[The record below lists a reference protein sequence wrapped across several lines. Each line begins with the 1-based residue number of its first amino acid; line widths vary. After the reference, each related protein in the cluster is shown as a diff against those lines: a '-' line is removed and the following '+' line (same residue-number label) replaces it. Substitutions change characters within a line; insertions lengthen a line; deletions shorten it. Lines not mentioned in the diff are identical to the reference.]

1 MQGPTAIQ
9 TMDHFE
15 IVRQFYRAMNAG
27 DVDAAL
33 ALYAED
39 CIAENI
45 LPAAESSA
53 TVIGRAANR
62 RQFDSFGSEYQGGFE
77 DGSAYRVRTIGG
89 IETGWGWVHAE
100 WTHRVRRRD
109 SGAVRQFRGHS
120 HFLIEEGRIRRHR
133 SVTTEIDPAEV
144 EVEVAAR
151 SDRHYPARPVVGV
164 GAVILVRPEDVARVE
179 IAMPV
184 PSPAGVVLIKR
195 RYEPLAGQWS
205 LPGGALDVGE
215 TLEAGVAR
223 EIREE
228 TGLIVDV
235 GEVVEVFDRILLDGD
250 RKVRYH
256 FVLIDYLCRPV
267 AGRLAHASDVS
278 DVVIADPTAL
288 EPYALTPKA
297 RAVIAK
303 ALARPWNSPA
313 A

>member
-1 MQGPTAIQ
+1 
-9 TMDHFE
+9 MDHFD

-27 DVDAAL
+27 DVDAAV
-33 ALYAED
+33 AFYAED
-39 CIAENI
+39 CITENV
-45 LPAAESSA
+45 LPAVESNG
-53 TVIGRAANR
+53 TLIGRAANR
-62 RQFDSFGSEYQGGFE
+62 RQLDSCLSEYEGGFE
-77 DGSAYRVRTIGG
+77 DGSTYRVRTIGG
-89 IETGWGWVHAE
+89 IETGWGWVHTE

-120 HFLIEEGRIRRHR
+120 HFLLEEGRIRRHR
-133 SVTTEIDPAEV
+133 SVATEIDPAEV
-144 EVEVAAR
+144 EVEAAAR

-164 GAVILVRPEDVARVE
+164 GAVIFVRPEDAVRVD
-179 IAMPV
+179 IPLPV

-235 GEVVEVFDRILLDGD
+235 GDVVEVFDRILLDGD

-278 DVVIADPTAL
+278 AVSVADPAAL

-303 ALARPWNSPA
+303 AMRALAV
-313 A
+313 

>member
-1 MQGPTAIQ
+1 
-9 TMDHFE
+9 
-15 IVRQFYRAMNAG
+15 MNAG
-27 DVDAAL
+27 DVDAAV
-33 ALYAED
+33 AFYTED
-39 CIAENI
+39 CLTENVV
-45 LPAAESSA
+45 PAVESNG
-53 TVIGRAANR
+53 TLIGSAANR
-62 RQFDSFGSEYQGGFE
+62 RQLDAFLSAYEGGFE

-120 HFLIEEGRIRRHR
+120 HFLVEEGRIRRHR
-133 SVTTEIDPAEV
+133 SVTTEIDPADADV
-144 EVEVAAR
+144 EAAAR

-164 GAVILVRPEDVARVE
+164 GAVIVVRPEDAARVD
-179 IAMPV
+179 IPMPV

-235 GEVVEVFDRILLDGD
+235 GDVVEVFDRILLDGD
-250 RKVRYH
+250 RRVRYH

-278 DVVIADPTAL
+278 DVTIADPAAL

-297 RAVIAK
+297 RAVVAK
-303 ALARPWNSPA
+303 ALARPMKV
-313 A
+313 